1 MLRDFFFLSFSFI
14 VFCFD
19 AFSIHKKIYH
29 SQLMTAFIGSQEKKL
44 KDGRNGNIRH
54 QNGTNG
60 VMSNGVSPN
69 SKFAK
74 GEQVRLVWDVD
85 VFVISN
91 FLLDFRVLL

>member
-1 MLRDFFFLSFSFI
+1 
-14 VFCFD
+14 
-19 AFSIHKKIYH
+19 
-29 SQLMTAFIGSQEKKL
+29 MTAFIGSQEKKL

-74 GEQVRLVWDVD
+74 GEQVRLVWDVNA
-85 VFVISN
+85 FVISN
-91 FLLDFRVLL
+91 FLLDFRSSCYDDFIVFLHQLYVNHAKCAIW